1 MVYMDEKDTLKN
13 ELIESIR
20 KQRQPN
26 HFGIDFNEVII
37 ISVATFSLTGG
48 LVSGR
53 LSETAFVGLMGTF
66 LGYTFGR
73 IFNHVQGKE

>member
-1 MVYMDEKDTLKN
+1 MMSMVITREELKN
-13 ELIESIR
+13 ALAAEGQDSGQIHI
-20 KQRQPN
+20 N
-26 HFGIDFNEVII
+26 FNEVII
-37 ISVATFSLTGG
+37 IVVVVAALGGG
-48 LVSGR
+48 LLFGK

>member
-1 MVYMDEKDTLKN
+1 MGNITREEVKNALHPQDEN
-13 ELIESIR
+13 SGQI
-20 KQRQPN
+20 
-26 HFGIDFNEVII
+26 HIDFNEVII
-37 ISVATFSLTGG
+37 IVAVIAALGGG
-48 LVSGR
+48 LVSGH

>member
-1 MVYMDEKDTLKN
+1 MTDITRDEVKN
-13 ELIESIR
+13 ALR
-20 KQRQPN
+20 KRDSDSGQI
-26 HFGIDFNEVII
+26 HIDFNEVII
-37 ISVATFSLTGG
+37 IVAVVAALAGG
-48 LVSGR
+48 LMSGH